1 MRSIGTAALMAG
13 VGLAAF
19 GVAGPA
25 LATDTTAP
33 RGTVTRDHSGDH
45 CHWHHHHWW
54 CPKDGV
60 STGGGGTQPGS
71 ASSLMAA
78 AGLGTVALGGGL
90 AIAAR
95 RRRGAEA

>member
-1 MRSIGTAALMAG
+1 MRSIGAAALMAG
-13 VGLAAF
+13 VGLATF

-25 LATDTTAP
+25 LATDTTVA
-33 RGTVTRDHSGDH
+33 RGTVASDHDH
-45 CHWHHHHWW
+45 CHWKNHHWW

-60 STGGGGTQPGS
+60 PAGGGGTQQGS
-71 ASSLMAA
+71 ESALLAA

-95 RRRGAEA
+95 RRRSSEA